1 MILFLSLY
9 KKIIKGCKMKKL
21 TRYFFEGLIVILPAA
36 ATIYFIYLI
45 FIKIDGIFSFS
56 VPGLGLIITIG
67 FILLVGFI
75 ASNILTRGVIGL
87 MHELFSK
94 LPLVKIIYNAIKDLI
109 EAFVGEKK
117 KFNKPAMVRIAY
129 GSDVEIL
136 GFVTEENL
144 ELLGEKEK
152 IAVYVP
158 QSYNFAGNLII
169 VPRRNVRLL
178 DLGAKE
184 VMTFIVSGGLT
195 ATAR

>member
-1 MILFLSLY
+1 MILFLSLC
-9 KKIIKGCKMKKL
+9 KKIIKGFKMKKL

-129 GSDVEIL
+129 ESDVEIL

>member
-1 MILFLSLY
+1 
-9 KKIIKGCKMKKL
+9 MKKL